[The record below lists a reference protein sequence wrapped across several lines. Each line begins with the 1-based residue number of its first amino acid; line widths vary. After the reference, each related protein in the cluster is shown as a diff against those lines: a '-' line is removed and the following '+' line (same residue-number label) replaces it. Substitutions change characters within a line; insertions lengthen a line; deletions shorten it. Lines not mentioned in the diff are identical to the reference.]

1 MDFSKLWSAPVSV
14 LTKGENVLNSEELD
28 TNEEILNAFIKI
40 APYLN
45 PLIQDDI
52 TIGIYD
58 TEKLLIN
65 IPGETF
71 ALNVQKG
78 DPLVAGDIVTDA
90 LRQNKPKSA
99 LVPKELFGFPLIARA
114 IPLHDNT
121 GKVIGGVGI
130 GTSLE
135 KSNNLFMVAES
146 LSAIV
151 EETAASLDDIAS
163 SVSKLAEQVEDVSG
177 IISQVTAGASE
188 ISEISTIVRGISDQ
202 TNLLGLNAAIE
213 AARAGEHG
221 KGFSVVANEVRKLAT
236 DSKQN
241 VSQIDNVTKN
251 ISQSITKLYE
261 AFTAINEVTTT
272 QAATIQ
278 EISSTVQEINRNAQE
293 LSDMADSTR
302 SLK

>member
-1 MDFSKLWSAPVSV
+1 MNSAD
-14 LTKGENVLNSEELD
+14 KD
-28 TNEEILNAFIKI
+28 TNEEILDAFIKV

-45 PLIQDDI
+45 SLIQDDI
-52 TIGIYD
+52 TVGIYD
-58 TEKLLIN
+58 KEKLLLN

-71 ALNVQKG
+71 ALNVQTG
-78 DPLVAGDIVTDA
+78 DPLLEGDIVTDA
-90 LRQNKPKSA
+90 LRQNSQQSA
-99 LVPKELFGFPLIARA
+99 LVPQDLFGFPLIARA
-114 IPLHDNT
+114 IPLHDKT
-121 GKVIGGVGI
+121 GKVVGGVGI

-135 KSNNLFMVAES
+135 KSNNLFIVAEN

-151 EETAASLDDIAS
+151 EETAASLEDIAS
-163 SVSKLAEQVEDVSG
+163 SVSKLADQVESAVE
-177 IISQVTAGASE
+177 IISQVTTGASE
-188 ISEISTIVRGISDQ
+188 IGKISTIVRGISDQ

-241 VSQIDNVTKN
+241 VTQIDHVTKN
-251 ISQSITKLYE
+251 ISDSISELHE
-261 AFTAINEVTTT
+261 AFTAINEVTTN

-278 EISSTVQEINRNAQE
+278 EISATVQEINRNAQE

-302 SLK
+302 SIK